1 MEFRINKIID
11 ITVYTNVESAFL
23 TLINQ
28 LISWPGNQKDLVFW
42 ILSSNGN
49 KYFIALISQKM
60 DEAML
65 NKE

>member
-60 DEAML
+60 DEVML